1 METEKRESGSQS
13 QGMGLGL
20 GLDVNLRLGDL
31 QNTLSQL
38 TDALQQTGEKVTG
51 TVSGLVRKLWDA
63 GAGQLKGAREKEG
76 GHGEAS
82 DTYNRMVSSLQDAAR
97 RGEEEARKMLDQLG
111 EKVESAGEKT
121 QEFAAGKSGSQ
132 SQHR

>member
-1 METEKRESGSQS
+1 
-13 QGMGLGL
+13 MGLGL

-31 QNTLSQL
+31 QNTLTQL
-38 TDALQQTGEKVTG
+38 TDALQQTGGKVG
-51 TVSGLVRKLWDA
+51 DTVSGLVRKLWDA

-82 DTYNRMVSSLQDAAR
+82 DTYNRMVSSLQDAAH
-97 RGEEEARKMLDQLG
+97 RGEEEARKMLGQLG
-111 EKVESAGEKT
+111 EKIEHGGEKT

-132 SQHR
+132 SHNR